1 MGSFFL
7 FCFAVNKVLFNSFR
21 TSRTPRLTS
30 CWAPWCRPCWR
41 TSDCRLSGW
50 ETSVWVR
57 LCPSRL
63 LWCVGWLT
71 CLQVGEDVTSVCSG
85 NVLQP
90 GAGALMAR
98 VAHFLRWVW
107 RLWLSP
113 AVCLRSSPLRPP
125 FSGFPESVP
134 VYTVNRQCS
143 SGLQALFNVAGN
155 AAVLPL
161 TQPPGFYPNDRI
173 LTRVCRSHQ
182 EQSHRPRP
190 RLRVG
195 LTLDPDVVKKLKSK
209 AESFKHEEYFSCKQ
223 VKFNFLK

>member
-1 MGSFFL
+1 M
-7 FCFAVNKVLFNSFR
+7 
-21 TSRTPRLTS
+21 
-30 CWAPWCRPCWR
+30 
-41 TSDCRLSGW
+41 
-50 ETSVWVR
+50 
-57 LCPSRL
+57 
-63 LWCVGWLT
+63 
-71 CLQVGEDVTSVCSG
+71 
-85 NVLQP
+85 
-90 GAGALMAR
+90 
-98 VAHFLRWVW
+98 
-107 RLWLSP
+107 
-113 AVCLRSSPLRPP
+113 
-125 FSGFPESVP
+125 P